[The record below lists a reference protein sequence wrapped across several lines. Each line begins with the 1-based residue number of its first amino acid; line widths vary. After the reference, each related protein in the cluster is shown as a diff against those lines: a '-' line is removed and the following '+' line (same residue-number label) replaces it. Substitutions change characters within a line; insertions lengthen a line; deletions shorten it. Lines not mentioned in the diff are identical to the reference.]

1 MSERKVLN
9 KYYPPDFDPSK
20 IPKCKIPGG
29 RNKTFVIRL
38 MAPCNMRCTTCGEYI
53 YKGRKFNARKE
64 DVEDMDYLGLRIYRF
79 YIKCTACVSEICF
92 RTDPENTDY
101 VLESGATRNFEALH
115 RAQQQAEDE
124 AEAYKEELASNPMK
138 LLEERTL
145 ASKNEMELVEAL
157 EELRELNKRTVKV
170 DYNTMLTKYDDIR
183 QAVIDKEE
191 AEDEEFVKAVFSKEG
206 GVNMKRIVDESSSSE
221 EDKPKVKVAK
231 VAHEAV
237 TDILTEGS
245 AVEKQEA
252 KKNVWEKSV
261 GGLSSFSGKKGLGVL
276 VKKKEKPVF
285 VKPKQ
290 VGSVSASS
298 GANAASQAAGSV
310 SASSG
315 ANAASQAASA
325 SLSDQK
331 STSSAGGVNGAPG
344 GSGSN
349 NTPGGSG
356 ASKSSGQAPP
366 AGGSALGLLGAY
378 SDSDSNTSD

>member
-1 MSERKVLN
+1 LN

-276 VKKKEKPVF
+276 VKKKEKSVF

-290 VGSVSASS
+290 VTSVSASS
-298 GANAASQAAGSV
+298 GANAASQAST
-310 SASSG
+310 
-315 ANAASQAASA
+315 ASQ
-325 SLSDQK
+325 SDQK
-331 STSSAGGVNGAPG
+331 STSSAGGGVNDVPG

-349 NTPGGSG
+349 NTPGVSGAPGGSGLSG